1 MTFLNVTVEG
11 TVSLVNSNGF
21 QLTSLL
27 GQKDSHTASYP
38 ANGEM
43 MILYNDSN
51 SYYTFDTIY
60 FTVEWECDEDTP
72 VVPPA
77 EGYDSSEYLT
87 LAQSGMYERL
97 FSQMMVYNWIIPC
110 NGTLS
115 IAERLGNLNYAQL
128 HFINS
133 NGSSVYYGG
142 ADTIFSSE
150 YQVDGN
156 FIVQLRR
163 VYEDYKGNGADNFF
177 YLSWSCNGARP
188 PLPSFGET
196 SSPPTPA
203 PRTIAP
209 LPACSETSSPL
220 KAAFPSDIPYPM
232 KCWTFQCKGT
242 AHVTFLNVTV
252 EGTVSLVNSNGFQ
265 LTSLLGQKDSYT
277 ASYPA
282 NGEMMILY
290 NDSNSYYDFNT
301 IYFTVEWECDE
312 DTPVV
317 PPAEGYDSS
326 EYLTLAQS
334 GMYER
339 LFSQMMVYN
348 WIIPCNGTLSIAERL
363 GNLNYAQLHFINSN
377 GSSVYY
383 GGADTIFSSEYQVDG
398 NFIVQLRRVYED
410 YKGNG
415 ADNFFYLSWSC
426 NGARPPLPSFGETS
440 SPPTPAP
447 RTMTPL
453 PACSETS
460 SPLKAAFPSDI
471 PYPMKCWTFQC
482 KGTAHVTFL
491 NVTVEGTVSLVN
503 SNGFQLTSLLG
514 QKDSYTASYPANGE
528 MMILYNDSNSY
539 YDFNTIYFTVE
550 WECDEDTP
558 VVPPAEGYDSSE
570 YLTLAQSGMYERLF
584 SQMMVYNWIIPCN
597 GTLSI
602 AERLG
607 NLNYA
612 QLHFIN
618 SNGSSVYYGGADTI
632 FSSEYQVDGNFIV
645 QLRRVYEDYKGNG
658 ADNFFY
664 LSWSCN
670 GVRPAFPGETS
681 SPPTPAPRTMT
692 PLPACSETSSPLNA
706 AFPSD
711 IPYPMKCW
719 TFQCKGTVHVTFLN
733 VTVEGT
739 VSLVNS
745 NGFQLTSLLGQKD
758 SYTASYPAN
767 GEMMILYNDSN
778 SYYDFDTIYF
788 TVEWECDEDTPVVPP
803 AEGYDSSEYLTLAQ
817 SGMYERLFSQMMV
830 YNWIIPCNGTLS
842 IAERI
847 GNLNFAQLTFTN
859 SNGRNVHDGC
869 AAYTFSAEYEV
880 DGNFIVQLRRVYE
893 EYKGNGADNLFY
905 LSWSCNGVRPAFAGE
920 TSSPPTPAPPT
931 LVPLPSCSE
940 TSSPL
945 KAAFPSDIPYPM
957 KCWTF
962 QCKGT
967 AHVTFLNVTVEGTV
981 SLVNSNG
988 YELLSLM
995 RDNESYSASYPAN
1008 GEMMILYNDSN
1019 SHYYFNTIYFTVE
1032 WECDEDTP
1040 VVPPAEGY
1048 DPSEY
1053 LTLAQSGMYE
1063 RLLIQGDV
1071 YNWIIPC
1078 NGTLSLVAEVG
1089 DVFYSTLR
1097 YVNSNGTT
1105 VLERFNPGRVSAE
1118 YRVDGI
1124 FLVQLTSQD
1133 YWWNDTYWENAIS
1146 LSWNCDSVA
1155 PPTSAPAT
1163 AIPTATPTDLPTGAT
1178 FAPPTPAPG
1187 TALPTATPTDLPAGA
1202 TFAPPTPA
1210 PGTALPTATPTDL
1223 PAGATFAPPTPAPGT
1238 ALPTA
1243 TPTDLPTGATF
1254 APPTSAPGTALP
1266 TATPTD
1272 LPAGATFAPPPPPSV
1287 NALCTTD
1294 QDCRSGRLDPKATCN
1309 AGVCVCHAQG
1319 YSHPPG
1325 VPLCL
1330 LADDVTVPMGFA
1342 VEYGV
1347 GARSSWTTNATTK
1360 EDFVDTMGEALGTVT
1375 EIRVLVS
1382 DAGVLVVGMVRA
1394 STAKLADALSG
1405 KEDLTAALS
1414 SEGVSVSHGVTCART
1429 DASYTVQH
1437 NGVCNAV
1444 ECEGNTT
1451 LTLADGTYRCE
1462 REAPPQPDESGGSSK
1477 VFLYVGIA
1485 VGVLGVAV
1493 GVVVAF
1499 FFQQRKQRAQEL
1511 EDPVL
1516 KVPFHEEAGVYSME
1530 EKTLN

>member
-21 QLTSLL
+21 QLMSLL
-27 GQKDSHTASYP
+27 GQKDSYTASYP

-51 SYYTFDTIY
+51 SYYYFDTIY

-77 EGYDSSEYLT
+77 EGYDPSEYLT

-115 IAERLGNLNYAQL
+115 IAGRVGNLNYATL
-128 HFINS
+128 TFTNSSGGIVYINS
-133 NGSSVYYGG
+133 ILS
-142 ADTIFSSE
+142 AE
-150 YQVDGN
+150 YQEHGN
-156 FIVQLRR
+156 FIVQLFR
-163 VYEDYKGNGADNFF
+163 VDEYYGERADNFF

-220 KAAFPSDIPYPM
+220 NAVFPSDIPYPM

-265 LTSLLGQKDSYT
+265 LMSLLGQKDSYT

-290 NDSNSYYDFNT
+290 NDSNSYYYFDT

-317 PPAEGYDSS
+317 PPAEGYDPS

-348 WIIPCNGTLSIAERL
+348 WIIPCNGTLSIAGRV
-363 GNLNYAQLHFINSN
+363 GNLNYATLTFTNSSGGIVYINSIL
-377 GSSVYY
+377 S
-383 GGADTIFSSEYQVDG
+383 AEYQEHG
-398 NFIVQLRRVYED
+398 NFIVQLFRVDEYYGER
-410 YKGNG
+410 

-426 NGARPPLPSFGETS
+426 NGARP
-440 SPPTPAP
+440 
-447 RTMTPL
+447 
-453 PACSETS
+453 
-460 SPLKAAFPSDI
+460 
-471 PYPMKCWTFQC
+471 
-482 KGTAHVTFL
+482 
-491 NVTVEGTVSLVN
+491 
-503 SNGFQLTSLLG
+503 
-514 QKDSYTASYPANGE
+514 
-528 MMILYNDSNSY
+528 
-539 YDFNTIYFTVE
+539 
-550 WECDEDTP
+550 
-558 VVPPAEGYDSSE
+558 
-570 YLTLAQSGMYERLF
+570 
-584 SQMMVYNWIIPCN
+584 
-597 GTLSI
+597 
-602 AERLG
+602 
-607 NLNYA
+607 
-612 QLHFIN
+612 
-618 SNGSSVYYGGADTI
+618 
-632 FSSEYQVDGNFIV
+632 
-645 QLRRVYEDYKGNG
+645 
-658 ADNFFY
+658 
-664 LSWSCN
+664 
-670 GVRPAFPGETS
+670 AFPGETS
-681 SPPTPAPRTMT
+681 SPPTPAPQTIA

-733 VTVEGT
+733 MAVEGT

-745 NGFQLTSLLGQKD
+745 NGYELLSLMRDNG
-758 SYTASYPAN
+758 SYSASYPAN

-778 SYYDFDTIYF
+778 SYYDF
-788 TVEWECDEDTPVVPP
+788 E
-803 AEGYDSSEYLTLAQ
+803 
-817 SGMYERLFSQMMV
+817 
-830 YNWIIPCNGTLS
+830 
-842 IAERI
+842 
-847 GNLNFAQLTFTN
+847 
-859 SNGRNVHDGC
+859 
-869 AAYTFSAEYEV
+869 
-880 DGNFIVQLRRVYE
+880 
-893 EYKGNGADNLFY
+893 
-905 LSWSCNGVRPAFAGE
+905 
-920 TSSPPTPAPPT
+920 
-931 LVPLPSCSE
+931 
-940 TSSPL
+940 
-945 KAAFPSDIPYPM
+945 
-957 KCWTF
+957 
-962 QCKGT
+962 
-967 AHVTFLNVTVEGTV
+967 
-981 SLVNSNG
+981 
-988 YELLSLM
+988 
-995 RDNESYSASYPAN
+995 
-1008 GEMMILYNDSN
+1008 
-1019 SHYYFNTIYFTVE
+1019 TIYFTVE

-1105 VLERFNPGRVSAE
+1105 VLERFDPGRVSAE
-1118 YRVDGI
+1118 YKVDGI
-1124 FLVQLTSQD
+1124 FLVQLTSQVH
-1133 YWWNDTYWENAIS
+1133 WRYWENAIS
-1146 LSWNCDSVA
+1146 LSWNCDSVV
-1155 PPTSAPAT
+1155 PLTSAPA
-1163 AIPTATPTDLPTGAT
+1163 
-1178 FAPPTPAPG
+1178 

-1202 TFAPPTPA
+1202 TFAPPT
-1210 PGTALPTATPTDL
+1210 
-1223 PAGATFAPPTPAPGT
+1223 
-1238 ALPTA
+1238 
-1243 TPTDLPTGATF
+1243 
-1254 APPTSAPGTALP
+1254 SAPATALP

-1309 AGVCVCHAQG
+1309 AGVCVCHTQG
-1319 YSHPPG
+1319 YAHPPG

-1405 KEDLTAALS
+1405 KLNLTAALS

-1493 GVVVAF
+1493 GVVVAVCC
-1499 FFQQRKQRAQEL
+1499 QQRKQRAQGL
-1511 EDPVL
+1511 EDPVS
-1516 KVPFHEEAGVYSME
+1516 KVPFHEEDGVYSVE